1 MNNRITTNNRLTI
14 LAVSF
19 LICLFAGAGSI
30 VGARGNGG
38 YSRGNGVHGSN
49 YHVRSYPGYNF
60 HGRTFHRGGYYP
72 RIYSGFH
79 HSRYGGGF
87 FIGSHWFWGPT
98 VVFAGV
104 PYYYYGGTYYI
115 PAGDELVAATP
126 PDSNTSAPSPSQ
138 SPPLKAIAPPPADT
152 SAAIASVA
160 TGQPTDTVTIHVPN
174 AAGGFTPVK
183 LVRVD
188 NGYIGPQGEFYPNN
202 PTVAELK
209 VLYGK

>member
-1 MNNRITTNNRLTI
+1 MNNRVTTNNRLTI

-19 LICLFAGAGSI
+19 VICLFAGVGSL
-30 VGARGNGG
+30 VGARGNSG
-38 YSRGNGVHGSN
+38 YYRGNGIHG
-49 YHVRSYPGYNF
+49 RSYPGYNF
-60 HGRTFHRGGYYP
+60 HGRTFYRGGYYP

-79 HSRYGGGF
+79 HSRYWGGF

-104 PYYYYGGTYYI
+104 PYYYYGGIYYI

-126 PDSNTSAPSPSQ
+126 PRSDTSAPSR
-138 SPPLKAIAPPPADT
+138 PPLKATTPPPADT
-152 SAAIASVA
+152 STAIAPVA

-174 AAGGFTPVK
+174 ADGDFTPVK